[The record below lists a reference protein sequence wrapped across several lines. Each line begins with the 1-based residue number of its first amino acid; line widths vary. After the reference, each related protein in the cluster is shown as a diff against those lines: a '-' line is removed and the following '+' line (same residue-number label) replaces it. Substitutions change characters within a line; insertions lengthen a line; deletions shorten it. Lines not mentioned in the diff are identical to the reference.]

1 MSYVGTLSG
10 LLLLC
15 TILLNTVDDNQRLG
29 LAQITPA
36 PEKSGSTD
44 DSSTNSSPVSGD
56 GNGDDQND
64 GSAGSLGADG
74 NDGTDVDG
82 VSEGATPRMNN
93 KMKIQRE
100 ILLKY
105 PIRMMRMM
113 GRVQLKSRQHQKAQT
128 H

>member
-15 TILLNTVDDNQRLG
+15 TILLNTVDDNQRLA

-64 GSAGSLGADG
+64 RSAGSLGADG

-105 PIRMMRMM
+105 PIRMTIMTD
-113 GRVQLKSRQHQKAQT
+113 RV
-128 H
+128 

>member
-1 MSYVGTLSG
+1 MIIRDW
-10 LLLLC
+10 LLHRER
-15 TILLNTVDDNQRLG
+15 Q
-29 LAQITPA
+29 P

-56 GNGDDQND
+56 GNCDDRND

-74 NDGTDVDG
+74 MMALMLMVYQK
-82 VSEGATPRMNN
+82 VQHQAMNN

-105 PIRMMRMM
+105 PIRMMIMTD
-113 GRVQLKSRQHQKAQT
+113 RV
-128 H
+128 

>member
-1 MSYVGTLSG
+1 M
-10 LLLLC
+10 LLC
-15 TILLNTVDDNQRLG
+15 SILLNTAEDNQRLA

-44 DSSTNSSPVSGD
+44 DSSTNSFPVSGD

-64 GSAGSLGADG
+64 GSADSLVLMVMMALMLM
-74 NDGTDVDG
+74 VYQK
-82 VSEGATPRMNN
+82 VQHQAMNN

-105 PIRMMRMM
+105 PIRMTIMTD
-113 GRVQLKSRQHQKAQT
+113 RV
-128 H
+128 

>member
-1 MSYVGTLSG
+1 MSG

-15 TILLNTVDDNQRLG
+15 TLLVNTVDDNQRLA
-29 LAQITPA
+29 LAQRTPA

-56 GNGDDQND
+56 GNCDDQND

-74 NDGTDVDG
+74 MMGLMLMVYQK
-82 VSEGATPRMNN
+82 VQHQAMNN
-93 KMKIQRE
+93 KMKIQRK

-105 PIRMMRMM
+105 PIRMMIMTD
-113 GRVQLKSRQHQKAQT
+113 RV
-128 H
+128 